1 MPKLAYFREQKIEKN
16 DSKWVVGSKEKQI
29 EIILSISSI
38 LITELKA
45 NTVKW
50 KYLGEGKINPVA
62 KALKSNFDTIK
73 WIAVF

>member
-1 MPKLAYFREQKIEKN
+1 MPKLAYLREQKIEKI
-16 DSKWVVGSKEKQI
+16 DLKWVVGSKEKQI

-50 KYLGEGKINPVA
+50 KYFGEGKIDPVA

-73 WIAVF
+73 LIVVF

>member
-1 MPKLAYFREQKIEKN
+1 MPKLAYLREQKIEKN